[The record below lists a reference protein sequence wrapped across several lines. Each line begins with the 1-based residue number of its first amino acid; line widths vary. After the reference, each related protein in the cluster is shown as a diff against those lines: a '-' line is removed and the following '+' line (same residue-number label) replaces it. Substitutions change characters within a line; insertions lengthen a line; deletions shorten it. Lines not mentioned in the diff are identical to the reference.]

1 MGNPGKKG
9 YFAPYNSLPNLDL
22 AVIGENLTDRLTT
35 EAISFIESNKEKP
48 FFLYLPFYAVHTP
61 LMGKSELV
69 QKYEKKG
76 GRNGQDNPEFAA
88 MVENVDM
95 NIGRLLLLIDELKL
109 RENTLIVIT
118 SDNGGIRAIS
128 HQDPLR
134 AGKGSYY
141 EGGVRVPYIV
151 RWPAQIAA
159 DTINNSPI
167 VNLDFFPTFMHLI
180 GVSIENKVFDGK
192 NITRLLMGE
201 EMDKRPIFWHFPIYL
216 QAYNSKKDQ
225 GRDPFFRTRPGSAVV
240 YDNWKLHH
248 YFEDDAIELYNLH
261 DDLGEKNDLSEV
273 HAEKAAE
280 LFELLN
286 NWRVEVGAKIPNE
299 LNLNYDKNFEN
310 SKKRKQTKN

>member
-1 MGNPGKKG
+1 M
-9 YFAPYNSLPNLDL
+9 
-22 AVIGENLTDRLTT
+22 
-35 EAISFIESNKEKP
+35 
-48 FFLYLPFYAVHTP
+48 
-61 LMGKSELV
+61 
-69 QKYEKKG
+69 
-76 GRNGQDNPEFAA
+76 
-88 MVENVDM
+88 
-95 NIGRLLLLIDELKL
+95 
-109 RENTLIVIT
+109 
-118 SDNGGIRAIS
+118 
-128 HQDPLR
+128 
-134 AGKGSYY
+134 
-141 EGGVRVPYIV
+141 
-151 RWPAQIAA
+151 
-159 DTINNSPI
+159 
-167 VNLDFFPTFMHLI
+167 
-180 GVSIENKVFDGK
+180 
-192 NITRLLMGE
+192 
-201 EMDKRPIFWHFPIYL
+201 